1 MIVEFDQSFSKSLNR
16 VKDALI
22 LKRIER
28 TIIQLEKAP
37 SLSKVSNIRKLTG
50 FKYYYRIRIGDY
62 RLGFEQI
69 NSFTVRLI
77 VIAHRKDIYKIFPK

>member
-1 MIVEFDQSFSKSLNR
+1 MIVEFDRSFSKSLTK

-50 FKYYYRIRIGDY
+50 FKDYYRIRIGDY

-69 NSFTVRLI
+69 NNYTIRLI
-77 VIAHRKDIYKIFPK
+77 IIAHRKDIYKIFP